1 MAHQS
6 ALLMV
11 DVVGDNRMIMLLGE
25 VENLKAKLEEETNKH
40 NQHAEELQVTKCTF
54 FSLVFYFAS
63 KFQIM
68 NFLRSYFWALQYN
81 VIKNQQI

>member
-25 VENLKAKLEEETNKH
+25 IENLKAKLEEETNKH
-40 NQHAEELQVTKCTF
+40 NQHSEELQVIQTILFAAKKCKRNCTF
-54 FSLVFYFAS
+54 WLIL
-63 KFQIM
+63 KPR
-68 NFLRSYFWALQYN
+68 N
-81 VIKNQQI
+81 K

>member
-25 VENLKAKLEEETNKH
+25 IENLKAKLEEETNKH
-40 NQHAEELQVTKCTF
+40 NQHTEELQVCK
-54 FSLVFYFAS
+54 LYFC
-63 KFQIM
+63 
-68 NFLRSYFWALQYN
+68 LHW
-81 VIKNQQI
+81 

>member
-40 NQHAEELQVTKCTF
+40 NQHAEELQVTNL
-54 FSLVFYFAS
+54 FSILVSAS
-63 KFQIM
+63 K
-68 NFLRSYFWALQYN
+68 
-81 VIKNQQI
+81 